1 MRTWSRPLGFV
12 AAIVVIAGAYY
23 VGRAGRGAE
32 DADAMAVTAPDPGY
46 AARDAKIV
54 ETGYDG
60 RERYRLRAATIR
72 QQLDASV
79 IELEHLEMDYHP
91 GSQATVPGETAVS
104 AAAAKETWHLTSD
117 HGRVRAN
124 GDDVQLSGNVV
135 VTGTAP
141 GSGDPLTLSTR
152 TMRINTPTE
161 FIETKDPVT
170 LLWSGHEIKAVGMKA
185 DLKAGKLSLES
196 DVHGEFSPR

>member
-12 AAIVVIAGAYY
+12 AAIVLVAGAYY
-23 VGRAGRGAE
+23 VGRAGRGGE
-32 DADAMAVTAPDPGY
+32 DADAYAVTAPDPGY
-46 AARDAKIV
+46 AARDAEII

-60 RERYRLRAATIR
+60 RERYRLKAATIR

-79 IELEHLEMDYHP
+79 IELEHLQMDYHP
-91 GSQATVPGETAVS
+91 GSQAAVPGDTPVS

-135 VTGTAP
+135 VSGTAP
-141 GSGDPLTLSTR
+141 GGGDPLTLSTS

-170 LLWSGHEIKAVGMKA
+170 MRWSGHEIKAVGMKA